1 MNFSGLQL
9 NDSLKNSLNAL
20 DKENR
25 MPHAFIISG
34 GTETGRRELC
44 DLMAARAVCG
54 SEGDRPCGEC
64 KNCKN
69 AFERIHSDVYFA
81 TGKGKTQIYK
91 IEELKD
97 IVRDASVKPNQ
108 ADRKVYVFEECDKRL
123 PQIPNQGALL
133 KILEEPPQDIMFILT
148 CENSSTLLET
158 IRSRAVML
166 NLGDGREVSGTAS
179 ELSREIL
186 SAMLMP
192 FEIELLR
199 AVYKL
204 SDRFTALET
213 LECIESE
220 LADGLCMQTGY
231 ESGRTDDIAE
241 QLCAKLTKAQFLELI
256 ETTRSAVQKV
266 NQNVPLDVLSTWLC
280 SRYRNTVR

>member
-1 MNFSGLQL
+1 
-9 NDSLKNSLNAL
+9 
-20 DKENR
+20 
-25 MPHAFIISG
+25 
-34 GTETGRRELC
+34 
-44 DLMAARAVCG
+44 
-54 SEGDRPCGEC
+54 
-64 KNCKN
+64 
-69 AFERIHSDVYFA
+69 
-81 TGKGKTQIYK
+81 
-91 IEELKD
+91 
-97 IVRDASVKPNQ
+97 
-108 ADRKVYVFEECDKRL
+108 
-123 PQIPNQGALL
+123 
-133 KILEEPPQDIMFILT
+133 
-148 CENSSTLLET
+148 
-158 IRSRAVML
+158 
-166 NLGDGREVSGTAS
+166 
-179 ELSREIL
+179 
-186 SAMLMP
+186 MLMP